1 MTNDPHY
8 ARRYDYIKDF
18 DDHVRRA
25 SRTPREVLESDP
37 TYGYGRNT
45 GTFGPGR
52 TMGGGHGMMSD

>member
-8 ARRYDYIKDF
+8 ARRYDYIKDLE
-18 DDHVRRA
+18 DHVRRA
-25 SRTPREVLESDP
+25 SRTPREAQP
-37 TYGYGRNT
+37 TYGYNT